1 MAPGAFAGTL
11 ALTMTLTNLKPLPL
25 QMRADL
31 FNGLATMEKAGLPL
45 TQALTVLRLPG
56 KAQARVEKMIQLTTR
71 GTDIASAGARSG
83 LFTPFEVSV
92 VRAAVQAGSPAA
104 TYRRLAER
112 YNQQAQQRASI
123 KSRLSLPLFV
133 LIIALCVQP
142 LPSLVAG
149 TISGGAYMVQV
160 LRPLVLLAGLI
171 YLMIWFKDWL
181 EQAPATPLVLG
192 LARLMTHLPVFGAM
206 HVRQVNREF
215 FTSMALLLEAGI
227 PMFDALPKAV
237 DSMHNPVIKAD
248 FARLKPRMT
257 RGAGFTQALENLQY
271 LGNDQ
276 VLGYIKTGESSGTLP
291 EMLQRFVD
299 METVAITRFQQEI
312 SAWLPRMVYALLALW
327 MAYGILNSGAFMPNL
342 QPELR

>member
-1 MAPGAFAGTL
+1 MPSTS
-11 ALTMTLTNLKPLPL
+11 LKPLPL
-25 QMRADL
+25 QVRADL
-31 FNGLATMEKAGLPL
+31 FNGLATLEKSGLPQ
-45 TQALTVLRLPG
+45 TQALAVLRLPR
-56 KAQARVEKMIQLTTR
+56 KAQVRVEKMMKLTAR
-71 GTDIASAGARSG
+71 GVDIPSAGARSG

-112 YNQQAQQRASI
+112 YQQQAQQRASI

-149 TISGGAYMVQV
+149 TLSGGAYLVQV
-160 LRPLVLLAGLI
+160 LRPLVLLAGLV
-171 YLMIWFKDWL
+171 YFMFWLKTWL
-181 EQAPATPLVLG
+181 EQAPATPLVLE
-192 LARLMTHLPVFGAM
+192 LARFMTRLPLFGEM

-227 PMFDALPKAV
+227 PMLDALPRAV
-237 DSMHNPVIKAD
+237 DSMPNPALRAD
-248 FARLKPRMT
+248 FARLKQRMT
-257 RGAGFTQALENLQY
+257 RGASLSQALQGAQN

-276 VLGYIKTGESSGTLP
+276 VLGYIQTGEASGTLP

-299 METVAITRFQQEI
+299 METAAITRFQQEL
-312 SAWLPRMVYALLALW
+312 STWLPRIVYALLALW
-327 MAYGILNSGAFMPNL
+327 MAHGILTSGAFMPNL
-342 QPELR
+342 PAELR